1 MFENAG
7 TFGRGIGLTHIAV
20 IGCGMIGSAAA
31 RHLANA
37 GHKVTLV
44 GPSEPADKASHTGVF
59 GSHYDEGR
67 ITRVLDQTVFWSDIT
82 RTSIARYA
90 EIEAQSGI
98 AFFTES
104 GAMMLGPEGSAFVQG
119 VSHVQKTGDI
129 ACGHYTG
136 TALEQAFPFFRFEKG
151 ARAFYEPTGAG
162 YINPR
167 ALVRAQSVAAQRAGA
182 VWVDA
187 TAHAIAENR
196 RGAVITTDKGDV
208 AADQVLVAAGGFTNM
223 VLSQPLPV
231 QSYARTVTFF
241 EVAAEEVARLSDMP
255 SLVMCFADGRDPY
268 LLPPIRY
275 PNGKTYLKL
284 GYELTDVPLD
294 SVAELK
300 AWFKGTGTAK
310 VGEHQ
315 KAIMK
320 ELMPDLR
327 IEATHT
333 EACMTTFTA
342 DNMPLIARQSDRVAV
357 AFAGCGRGA
366 KCSDELGRMGAALVG
381 L

>member
-1 MFENAG
+1 M
-7 TFGRGIGLTHIAV
+7 THIAV
-20 IGCGMIGSAAA
+20 IGRGLIGSAAA

-37 GHKVTLV
+37 GHQVTLI

-90 EIEAQSGI
+90 EIKAQSGI

-104 GAMMLGPEGSAFVQG
+104 GAMMLGPEGSTFVQN
-119 VSHVQKTGDI
+119 VNHVQKTGDI
-129 ACGHYTG
+129 ACDHYTG
-136 TALEQAFPFFRFEKG
+136 TALEQAFPFFQFEKD
-151 ARAFYEPTGAG
+151 AQAFYEPTDAG

-167 ALVRAQSVAAQRAGA
+167 DLVRAQSVAAQRAGA
-182 VWVDA
+182 IWVDA
-187 TAHAIAENR
+187 TALAIAEDR

-208 AADQVLVAAGGFTNM
+208 EADQVLVAAGGFTNM
-223 VLSQPLPV
+223 VLPQPLPV

-241 EVAAEEVARLSDMP
+241 EIDPEEAARLSDMP
-255 SLVMCFADGRDPY
+255 SLVMRFADGRDPY

-284 GYELTDVPLD
+284 GYELADVPLD
-294 SVAELK
+294 NVAELK

-315 KAIMK
+315 KAILK

-342 DNMPLIARQSDRVAV
+342 DELPLIARQSDRIAV

-366 KCSDELGRMGAALVG
+366 KCSDELGRMGAALIG